1 MCHSLQLVSGMEAGH
16 KSEGGKEEDRGR
28 AVAQLG
34 EESGEGVRLKAE
46 LSLLNG
52 CGFSI
57 LCTDWSVVSILSCD
71 WSGAA

>member
-1 MCHSLQLVSGMEAGH
+1 MKAGH
-16 KSEGGKEEDRGR
+16 KSEGGKEEGRGR
-28 AVAQLG
+28 
-34 EESGEGVRLKAE
+34 GEGVRLKAE

-52 CGFSI
+52 CGVSI

>member
-16 KSEGGKEEDRGR
+16 KSEGGKEKDRGR
-28 AVAQLG
+28 G
-34 EESGEGVRLKAE
+34 RERGEGVRLKAE

-57 LCTDWSVVSILSCD
+57 LCTDWSVFSILSCD

>member
-16 KSEGGKEEDRGR
+16 KSEGGKEEGRGR
-28 AVAQLG
+28 
-34 EESGEGVRLKAE
+34 ERGEGVRLKAE

-52 CGFSI
+52 CGVSI